1 MHTAIYSR
9 VSTGMQASEGTSLE
23 AQVEICC
30 RKARELGLSEGMLKI
45 YREEGFTGEDIDR
58 PAMNELRRDVAQ
70 GIINR
75 LIVTHP
81 DRLTRDLTDKLIL
94 CRELER
100 SDVEIIFV
108 DTEYRNTPEGQLFFN
123 LMSSIAQYELSLI
136 KKRTVRG
143 RLKAVEREKKI
154 MPMRVAPYG
163 YDLSGHTLVI
173 NEREAEFV
181 RKIYHWY
188 VYDHYTLREIGERL
202 YSLGAVPKR
211 GESRNWSAS
220 SIRRVLTSEVYI
232 GKFYY
237 NRRETRKIRG
247 EKTKNGTPKK
257 TVKFR
262 DENDWIL
269 VEVPPIIDPQIFA
282 LAQARREKNKKKSGN
297 VKYNYLLKSMIRCG
311 HCGRMWQAT
320 TYNGRIHKETGE
332 KIRYTCYRCPNQF
345 PNRYGEGVEK
355 CPTQTLRADMLD
367 DYVWRLILEALS
379 NPNDYIER
387 LQKRS
392 RDLHLELQSAADRI
406 KRQIEQKEKEKEK
419 IKVMFKREVIDEQ
432 EMLNEMRDINAGLK
446 SLQQELAGCEKQL
459 SELLGR
465 ELSAGQTAE
474 LTQTIRKFVES
485 GGDQLSFTDKRHIVE
500 TLVDEIL
507 IRFDG
512 DEVQITAVGALD
524 ELKRQQLLSC
534 EDDIGLSLQPQKIR
548 QYRRRFGRLDF
559 DRDHRADQS
568 D

>member
-1 MHTAIYSR
+1 MYTAIYAR
-9 VSTGMQASEGTSLE
+9 VSTGMQASEGTSLD
-23 AQVEICC
+23 AQVEICF
-30 RKARELGLSEGMLKI
+30 RKAKDMGLSEGMLKV

-75 LIVTHP
+75 VIVTHP

-136 KKRTVRG
+136 KKRTARG
-143 RLKAVEREKKI
+143 RLKAVEKEKKI

-163 YDLSGHTLVI
+163 YDLNGHTLVV
-173 NEREAEFV
+173 NEEEAEFV
-181 RKIYHWY
+181 RKIYQWY
-188 VYDHYTLREIGERL
+188 VYDHCTLREIGERL

-257 TVKFR
+257 TYRFR
-262 DENDWIL
+262 DEHDWIL
-269 VEVPPIIDPQIFA
+269 VEVPPIIDPQTFA
-282 LAQARREKNKKKSGN
+282 LAQERREKNRKKSGN

-320 TYNGRIHKETGE
+320 TYTGRKDKATGE
-332 KIRYTCYRCPNQF
+332 KIRYTCYRCPNKF
-345 PNRYGEGVEK
+345 PKKYGEGVEK

-379 NPNDYIER
+379 NPDDYIER
-387 LQKRS
+387 LQSRS
-392 RDLHLELQSAADRI
+392 AEIHMELQSAADQI

-432 EMLNEMRDINAGLK
+432 EMLNEMQHINAGLK
-446 SLQQELAGCEKQL
+446 SLQQELAGYEKQL
-459 SELLGR
+459 SELTER
-465 ELSAGQTAE
+465 ELSSAQMTE
-474 LTQTIRKFVES
+474 LTQAIRMFVES
-485 GGDQLSFTDKRHIVE
+485 GGDQLTFEDKRHIVE

-512 DEVQITAVGALD
+512 DEVKVTAVGALD
-524 ELKRQQLLSC
+524 ELKRKQLLSSGN
-534 EDDIGLSLQPQKIR
+534 DIGSCSQPQKIR
-548 QYRRRFGRLDF
+548 QHG
-559 DRDHRADQS
+559 
-568 D
+568 

>member
-1 MHTAIYSR
+1 MYTAIYSR
-9 VSTGMQASEGTSLE
+9 VSTGMQASEGTSLD
-23 AQVEICC
+23 AQVEICI
-30 RKARELGLSEGMLKI
+30 RKARDMGLSEKMLKV

-58 PAMNELRRDVAQ
+58 PAMNDLRQDVAQ

-143 RLKAVEREKKI
+143 RLKAVEKEKKI
-154 MPMRVAPYG
+154 MPMRTAPYG

-173 NEREAEFV
+173 NEEEAEFV
-181 RKIYHWY
+181 RKMYHWY

-232 GKFYY
+232 GRFYY

-247 EKTKNGTPKK
+247 EKTKNGNPKK
-257 TVKFR
+257 TVTFR

-269 VEVPPIIDPQIFA
+269 VEVPPIIDPQVFA
-282 LAQARREKNKKKSGN
+282 LAQSRREKNKKKSGN
-297 VKYNYLLKSMIRCG
+297 VKYDYLLKSMIRCG

-320 TYNGRIHKETGE
+320 TYSGRTHKETGE
-332 KIRYTCYRCPNQF
+332 KIRYTCYRCPNKT
-345 PNRYGEGVEK
+345 PKRYGEGVEK
-355 CPTQTLRADMLD
+355 CPTRTLRADMLD
-367 DYVWRLILEALS
+367 DFVWRLVLETLS
-379 NPNDYIER
+379 NPADYIER
-387 LQKRS
+387 LQNRS
-392 RDLHLELQSAADRI
+392 TELHMELQSAAENI

-419 IKVMFKREVIDEQ
+419 IKLMFKREVIDEQ
-432 EMLNEMRDINAGLK
+432 EMLNEMRHINAGLT
-446 SLQQELAGCEKQL
+446 SLKQELSGYEKQL
-459 SELLGR
+459 SEVLER
-465 ELSAGQTAE
+465 KLSATQAAQ
-474 LTQTIRKFVES
+474 LTQTIRTFVES
-485 GGDQLSFTDKRHIVE
+485 GGDQLSFADKRHIVE

-512 DEVQITAVGALD
+512 DEVQVTAVGALD
-524 ELKRQQLLSC
+524 ELKRQQFLSSGNGIELC
-534 EDDIGLSLQPQKIR
+534 SHPQKV
-548 QYRRRFGRLDF
+548 
-559 DRDHRADQS
+559 
-568 D
+568 

>member
-1 MHTAIYSR
+1 
-9 VSTGMQASEGTSLE
+9 MQASEGTSLD
-23 AQVEICC
+23 AQIEICV
-30 RKARELGLSEGMLKI
+30 RKARDMGLSEGMLKV

-58 PAMNELRRDVAQ
+58 PAMNELRQGVAQ
-70 GIINR
+70 GIIRR

-81 DRLTRDLTDKLIL
+81 DRLTRDLTDKLIF

-143 RLKAVEREKKI
+143 RLKAVEKEKRI

-163 YDLSGHTLVI
+163 YDLSDHSLVI
-173 NEREAEFV
+173 NEEEAEFV

-257 TVKFR
+257 TYKFR
-262 DENDWIL
+262 DENDWLL
-269 VEVPPIIDPQIFA
+269 VEVPPIIDSRVFA
-282 LAQARREKNKKKSGN
+282 LAQTRKEKNMKKSGN
-297 VKYNYLLKSMIRCG
+297 VKYDYLLKSMIRCG

-320 TYNGRIHKETGE
+320 TYTGRIRKETGE
-332 KIRYTCYRCPNQF
+332 KTHYTCYRCPNKF
-345 PNRYGEGVEK
+345 PKKYGEGVEK

-367 DYVWRLILEALS
+367 NYVWNLILETLT
-379 NPNDYIER
+379 NPDDYIER
-387 LQKRS
+387 LQSRS
-392 RDLHLELQSAADRI
+392 SELHMELQSAVDHI

-432 EMLNEMRDINAGLK
+432 EMFNEMQLINSGLK
-446 SLQQELAGCEKQL
+446 SLQQELFEYEKQQ
-459 SELLGR
+459 SELLEK
-465 ELSAGQTAE
+465 ELSASRMAE
-474 LTQTIRKFVES
+474 LTQTIRMFVES
-485 GGDQLSFTDKRHIVE
+485 GGDQLTFEDKRHIVE

-512 DEVQITAVGALD
+512 DEVKVTAVGALD
-524 ELKRQQLLSC
+524 ELKRQQLLS
-534 EDDIGLSLQPQKIR
+534 ENDIVSCSQPQKIR
-548 QYRRRFGRLDF
+548 QHRRRPGGSDL
-559 DRDHRADQS
+559 DRDDWSDQG
-568 D
+568 DRELPAK